1 MVDTTASLVHWTGHL
16 HRHRNHTTPG
26 FACKWTIACVFR
38 QTGDQLTFQPWPN
51 EQTIRGNTL
60 VCSNGNKQA
69 CLFDIFVILGCIWHH
84 KHAVPGRMKMSL
96 HMTDCLHIHHLRPQR
111 RLLCISS
118 FTFPLFLGTSGSN
131 WNKKCKQMIVCESII
146 CAARQICGTYK
157 QLNMQKCPL
166 MLSYGAKFLPI
177 KDNCRRWT
185 FHQHW
190 NYILVFKIASLWIQI
205 LVWVYFA
212 AKNASVCSVKPWQKS
227 FWNYTCTEWPHVR
240 GFEKHFL
247 GCTGPPQL
255 CLKTHQWVESS
266 PSMVKY
272 SKLSNRM
279 KVAYCAQ
286 WASSMSDRKCC
297 ECWVKES
304 CCSWTFSVGVQVMET
319 GHCRAAETVSYY
331 FPPSTWAVFPMQAIR
346 TCVSRMSKE
355 LEKT

>member
-1 MVDTTASLVHWTGHL
+1 MPTDAQLWRKVPPNKGQLQKMNLPPALELYPSIQNSL
-16 HRHRNHTTPG
+16 
-26 FACKWTIACVFR
+26 
-38 QTGDQLTFQPWPN
+38 
-51 EQTIRGNTL
+51 
-60 VCSNGNKQA
+60 
-69 CLFDIFVILGCIWHH
+69 
-84 KHAVPGRMKMSL
+84 SL
-96 HMTDCLHIHHLRPQR
+96 NPDR
-111 RLLCISS
+111 
-118 FTFPLFLGTSGSN
+118 
-131 WNKKCKQMIVCESII
+131 
-146 CAARQICGTYK
+146 
-157 QLNMQKCPL
+157 
-166 MLSYGAKFLPI
+166 
-177 KDNCRRWT
+177 
-185 FHQHW
+185 
-190 NYILVFKIASLWIQI
+190 I

-227 FWNYTCTEWPHVR
+227 FWNYTCTVWPHVR